1 MKRFALVLLLIAA
14 SLSAKATELYQ
25 DPTLYE
31 QNRVAMRSS
40 FIVYPSSSEPVSG
53 SCYRQS
59 PLYKSIEGV
68 WKFKWFNHITDP
80 RPADFFTMTYDDSS
94 WGAMPVPGLWELNG
108 YGDPLYCNHGYAWD
122 NQYKDCPP
130 IVPSFQNH
138 VGLYRHTIDVPAE
151 WRGKQIFL
159 HIGSATSNLALWING
174 KRVGYSEDSK
184 LEAVFDIT
192 KFVKAGS
199 KNLVA
204 MEIHRWCDGSY
215 LEDQDFWRLSGI
227 ARDCYIYARDKRHIA
242 DVKLV
247 ADLENDY
254 KDGALAV
261 DIRTTAGVEW
271 VEIALTDADGKAIY
285 SQRTT
290 PKAGVATLSTK
301 VKGVKAWSAEVPYL
315 YRMTVTTP
323 TETTAF
329 NVGFRKVEIHN
340 AQLLVNGKPVLIK
353 GANRHELNPE
363 RGYDV
368 RREDMVRDIKIM
380 KEHNLNAVRTCHYPN
395 SPVWYDL
402 CDEYGLYIVDE
413 ANVESHGMGYGD
425 KSLAHREDYAA
436 AHLIRNQRVVMRDY
450 NHPCVIVWSLGNES
464 GNGVNFHAC
473 YDWIKS
479 YDKSRPVQY
488 EQASHITYGDKPK
501 NYNSDVECPMY
512 ASYAKCEKYLENE
525 PKRPLIQCEYAH
537 AMGNSLGSLKEYWDL
552 IRKYPNYQGGFIWDF
567 ADQALA
573 WRDPQTGITLYRY
586 GGCYNATD
594 PSDETFCNNG
604 FIAASR
610 TPHPSAREV
619 WHQYQNIWTR
629 AIDAEQGV
637 VEVYNEHFFKSLSS
651 YAMEWTVTA
660 NGVKALSGTIETL
673 NVEPQQRAQVAL
685 GYTKAD
691 IEKLHGEVILT
702 LRYTLKAD
710 EPLLDKGHCV
720 AFNQIII
727 KPFDAATEY
736 AERSN
741 ATDATSTELVI
752 NRDTREVTGVD
763 FKIRFAGDGFL
774 ESYTLRGKELIS
786 QPMRPQ
792 FYRAM
797 TENDFGVRKR
807 AHNAMYYHS
816 WKMFRNPLRYMEL
829 FLVEKKGDCV
839 EVTTQYSYSELG
851 MWLTIRYT
859 IDREGRVS
867 ISEQMQPGKHKINV
881 KGMLRYGVEM
891 AMPEQFDRI
900 EFYGAGP
907 QESYADRKSSAAV
920 GIYRQSVGEQ
930 FAMSYSRPQESGAHC
945 DLRYWSIT
953 DSDGVGFKVVSDTLF
968 SATAIPYPM
977 EQIDILSAAYR
988 KHAQWLESDGHT
1000 HINLDMAQSGIV
1012 CENSWG
1018 AIPLEKYRIPYKAH
1032 CFKFM
1037 LIPLR

>member
-1 MKRFALVLLLIAA
+1 MKRFIIVLLLMAT
-14 SLSAKATELYQ
+14 SLMAKTAELHQ
-25 DPTLYE
+25 DPNLYE

-40 FIVYPSSSEPVSG
+40 FIVYPNGSEPTCG

-59 PLYKSIEGV
+59 PLYRSIEGV

-80 RPADFFTMTYDDSS
+80 RPADFFAPMYNDSS

-108 YGDPLYCNHGYAWD
+108 YGDPLYNNHGFAWD
-122 NQYKDCPP
+122 NQFVDCPP
-130 IVPSFQNH
+130 VVPSFQNH

-242 DVKLV
+242 DVKFV
-247 ADLENDY
+247 ADLENGY
-254 KDGALAV
+254 KDGALTV
-261 DIRTTAGVEW
+261 DVRTTAGVEW
-271 VEIALTDADGKAIY
+271 VEVALADADGKTIY
-285 SQRTT
+285 TQRAT
-290 PKAGVATLSTK
+290 PKAGKTMLSTK
-301 VKGVKAWSAEVPYL
+301 VKEVKQWSAELPYL
-315 YRMTVTTP
+315 YKMTVTTP
-323 TETTAF
+323 AETAAF
-329 NVGFRKVEIHN
+329 NVGFRKVEIRD
-340 AQLLVNGKPVLIK
+340 AQLLVNGKPVLVK

-380 KEHNLNAVRTCHYPN
+380 KQHNLNAVRTCHYPN

-402 CDEYGLYIVDE
+402 CDEYGLYVVDE
-413 ANVESHGMGYGD
+413 ANIESHGMGYGD

-450 NHPCVIVWSLGNES
+450 NHPCVIVWSLGNEA

-488 EQASHITYGDKPK
+488 EQASHITYGNKPK

-512 ASYAKCEKYLENE
+512 ASYAKCEKYLENG
-525 PKRPLIQCEYAH
+525 PTRPLIQCEYAH

-567 ADQALA
+567 VDQALA
-573 WRDPQTGITLYRY
+573 WRDPQTGVTLYRY

-619 WHQYQNIWTR
+619 WHQYQSIWTR
-629 AIDAEQGV
+629 AVDAEQGV
-637 VEVYNEHFFKSLSS
+637 VEIYNEHFFKSLSG
-651 YAMEWTVTA
+651 YALEWTITT
-660 NGVKALSGTIETL
+660 NGIKALGGTIENL
-673 NVEPQQRAQVAL
+673 CVEPQQRAEVTL
-685 GYTKAD
+685 GYAKGD
-691 IEKLHGEVILT
+691 IEKLQGEVILT

-710 EPLLDKGHCV
+710 EQLLDKGHCV
-720 AFNQIII
+720 AFNQIIV
-727 KPFDAATEY
+727 KQYDSAAEY
-736 AERSN
+736 AECIE
-741 ATDATSTELVI
+741 STAASSAELVI
-752 NRDTREVTGVD
+752 NRDTREITGAD

-774 ESYTLRGKELIS
+774 ESYVLCGRELIS

-807 AHNAMYYHS
+807 ARNAIYYHS

-829 FLVEKKGDCV
+829 FLMEQKGDKV
-839 EVTTQYSYSELG
+839 EVTTKYSYSELG
-851 MWLTIRYT
+851 MWLTICYA
-859 IDREGRVS
+859 IDRDGRVC
-867 ISEQMQPGKHKINV
+867 ISEQMQPGKHKLDV

-907 QESYADRKSSAAV
+907 HESYADRKSSAAV
-920 GIYRQSVGEQ
+920 GIYRQGVGEQ

-953 DSDGVGFKVVSDTLF
+953 DGDGVGFKVVSDTLF

-977 EQIDILSAAYR
+977 AQIDILSAAYR
-988 KHAQWLESDGHT
+988 KHPQWLERDGHT
-1000 HINLDMAQSGIV
+1000 HINIDMVQSGIV

-1018 AIPLEKYRIPYKAH
+1018 AIPLEEYRIPYKAH
-1032 CFKFM
+1032 CFKFV